1 MGIKYKI
8 LILQY
13 FLVFLVFK
21 SWGFMRYCSR
31 FERIIVFLQ
40 KVLGT
45 TPEKFIFPR
54 KLKLLSLL
62 FWFGAKRLKKIFNS
76 DFGNNL
82 HFFQNITLLIFGFG
96 SISSFI
102 FRSSLE
108 VLWDMAPDLSGLSYF
123 FKGFGDYTAEI
134 YLFLQKSE
142 NLLFWSKK
150 V

>member
-8 LILQY
+8 MILKY
-13 FLVFLVFK
+13 FLGFLVFK

-54 KLKLLSLL
+54 KLKLLSWL

-82 HFFQNITLLIFGFG
+82 HFFKILHSSYLDLAVFPLLSSVQVLRFYEIWLQIWADYR
-96 SISSFI
+96 ISS
-102 FRSSLE
+102 
-108 VLWDMAPDLSGLSYF
+108 
-123 FKGFGDYTAEI
+123 KGFGDYTAEI

-142 NLLFWSKK
+142 NVLFWGKE